1 MHRVLR
7 PGGGVA
13 LVWNVRDVSDPL
25 QARIQEILAPH
36 GDAVRSH
43 REIDPAGESPLG
55 VESSARSRPAWPYE
69 QRLSRA
75 HLVDRISSTSY
86 IAILDPD
93 ARAEVLGQI
102 LEAAEGLPEPI
113 AIPYTTEVYVSHR
126 L

>member
-1 MHRVLR
+1 MSHSIGPV
-7 PGGGVA
+7 
-13 LVWNVRDVSDPL
+13 
-25 QARIQEILAPH
+25 ET
-36 GDAVRSH
+36 RS
-43 REIDPAGESPLG
+43 
-55 VESSARSRPAWPYE
+55 WPYE

-93 ARAEVLGQI
+93 AHAEVLGQI

-113 AIPYTTEVYVSHR
+113 AIPYTTEVYVSYR